1 MKYSFTESS
10 YDPSQWAAIG
20 PMLVTNVLKLYSRQR
35 TVLEVES
42 YHGVRV
48 QEWQP
53 IMTTHINTP
62 DRTLDVHHKVYLT
75 FSI

>member
-20 PMLVTNVLKLYSRQR
+20 PMLVTNVLKLYSRQAR
-35 TVLEVES
+35 VMEVES

-48 QEWQP
+48 LDWP
-53 IMTTHINTP
+53 PLMTTHINTP
-62 DRTLDVHHKVYLT
+62 GREYNIHH
-75 FSI
+75 